1 MYPVTAKWKEETEQ
15 TLRNPSYVRIV
26 FGVTDPDA
34 PGLSTPTDNGH
45 LPYSDVDSVDVGTT
59 APSTYQTLE
68 RNRFILDGKN
78 PLPPESNP
86 IYQGYAGLTISG
98 DAGTYTTKPL
108 VKISFGD
115 YVQFPGLTFQFD
127 DSMGDYPNSFRILAK
142 KDSVSVFDK
151 TYSPDTTYWEM
162 EDQIPLCNELSFYW
176 LNSNIPHRRARLLS
190 LTYGLV
196 SRLGSDDIASCS
208 STKEI
213 DLLSSKIPKQEFEFT
228 LIDTQRRYDPENP
241 SGLWEYLE
249 SRQPVNYQYG
259 YELSDGSIEWIP
271 WGLSYSTGDFDVS
284 KSGIV
289 AEVSVK
295 CAGLADHLTMTYDEG
310 VYSAAGRSLFD
321 LATDVMK
328 FAGFENTIELDNAL
342 KTIYTHNPLPSSKVN
357 ECLQLIANAG
367 RCIMNHSR
375 GGYIQILREND
386 SATGF
391 DINFDK
397 MTDTPTTTKIPPLRN
412 LSVEYNSIKV
422 NSEVTAAVN
431 AVEISAPDAHE
442 YTFTHQAYT
451 NQKVEVSGGLSI
463 VGTPKFY
470 AYKTVVT
477 LKGTGTVA
485 INGNS
490 LTENKI
496 EYRKK
501 YSDVGEDLSGVSNT
515 LIDNQTDA
523 IAYANWVAAVTLRR
537 NTYSAPDRGYPEL
550 DVGDSVN
557 FTSNFANETPVTMV
571 QQKLTYNGAIKGECQ
586 YIIGG
591 GS

>member
-34 PGLSTPTDNGH
+34 PGLSTQTDNGH

-98 DAGTYTTKPL
+98 DAGAYTTKPL

-162 EDQIPLCNELSFYW
+162 TDQIPLCNELSFYW

-259 YELSDGSIEWIP
+259 YELSDGSVEWIP
-271 WGLSYSTGDFDVS
+271 WGLSYSSGDFEVS
-284 KSGIV
+284 KQGIV
-289 AEVSVK
+289 AEVSIK
-295 CAGLADHLTMTYDEG
+295 CVGLADHLTMTYDEG
-310 VYSAAGRSLFD
+310 VYSPSGRSLFD
-321 LATDVMK
+321 LATDVMR
-328 FAGFENTIELDNAL
+328 FAGFENTIQLDNAL
-342 KTIYTHNPLPSSKVN
+342 KNIYTHNPLPSSKVN

-367 RCIMNHSR
+367 RCIMSHSR
-375 GGYIQILREND
+375 GGYIQILREN
-386 SATGF
+386 AETTGF
-391 DINFDK
+391 EMNFDK

-422 NSEVTAAVN
+422 NPELTAAVN
-431 AVEISAPDAHE
+431 AVEISAPTAHE
-442 YTFTHQAYT
+442 YTFTHQAFT

-463 VGTPKFY
+463 VGTPKYY

-477 LKGTGTVA
+477 LKGNGTVTV
-485 INGNS
+485 NGNS

-496 EYRKK
+496 EYKAK
-501 YSDVGEDLSGVSNT
+501 YSDVGEDLSGVSNS
-515 LIDNQTDA
+515 LIDNRDDA
-523 IAYANWVAAVTLRR
+523 VAYANWVAAVTLRR
-537 NTYSAPDRGYPEL
+537 NTYTAQDRGYPEL
-550 DVGDSVN
+550 DVGDTVSL
-557 FTSNFANETPVTMV
+557 TSNFANQTPVAMV
-571 QQKLTYNGAIKGECQ
+571 QQKLSYNGSIKGECQ

-591 GS
+591 GG

>member
-34 PGLSTPTDNGH
+34 PGLSTQTDNGH

-98 DAGTYTTKPL
+98 DAGTYTVQPL

-162 EDQIPLCNELSFYW
+162 ADQIPLCNELSFYW

-289 AEVSVK
+289 AEVSIK
-295 CAGLADHLTMTYDEG
+295 CVGLADHLTMTYDEG

-367 RCIMNHSR
+367 RCVMSHSR
-375 GGYIQILREND
+375 GGYIQILRE
-386 SATGF
+386 SKKTTGF

-422 NSEVTAAVN
+422 NSEVSAAVN
-431 AVEISAPDAHE
+431 AVEISAPTEHE

-451 NQKVEVSGGLSI
+451 NQKVEVSGSLSV
-463 VGTPKFY
+463 VGTPKYY

-477 LKGTGTVA
+477 LKGTGTVTV
-485 INGNS
+485 NGNS

>member
-34 PGLSTPTDNGH
+34 PGLSTQTDNGH

-78 PLPPESNP
+78 PLPPENNP

-162 EDQIPLCNELSFYW
+162 TDQIPLCNKLSFYW

-289 AEVSVK
+289 AEVSIK
-295 CAGLADHLTMTYDEG
+295 CVGLADHLTMTYDEG

-477 LKGTGTVA
+477 LKGTGTVT